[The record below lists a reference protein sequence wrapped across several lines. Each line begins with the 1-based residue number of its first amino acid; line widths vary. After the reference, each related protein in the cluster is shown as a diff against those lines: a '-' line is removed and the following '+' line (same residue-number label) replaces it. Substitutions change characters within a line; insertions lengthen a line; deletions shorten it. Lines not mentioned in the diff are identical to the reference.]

1 MTSSLGAEH
10 ANASYSCSHSPPTP
24 ETITIGSKFFDAVG
38 SSATTVLSVEVV
50 VVVLAAVVM
59 AAVALAAVLV
69 VIVVAMVAVMVVA
82 LPRIVDSDGAVGV
95 EIRVTLQSGVAI
107 CALQDA
113 KIVSAFRLW
122 KTGKLVVCE
131 CTLQL
136 I

>member
-1 MTSSLGAEH
+1 M
-10 ANASYSCSHSPPTP
+10 
-24 ETITIGSKFFDAVG
+24 AV
-38 SSATTVLSVEVV
+38 
-50 VVVLAAVVM
+50 
-59 AAVALAAVLV
+59 VALAAVLV

-95 EIRVTLQSGVAI
+95 EIPVTPQSGVVI

-113 KIVSAFRLW
+113 KIVSAFTSW

>member
-59 AAVALAAVLV
+59 AVVAVAAVVV
-69 VIVVAMVAVMVVA
+69 VIVVAMVLVMVVA
-82 LPRIVDSDGAVGV
+82 LPRIVGV
-95 EIRVTLQSGVAI
+95 EIPVTPQSGVAI

-113 KIVSAFRLW
+113 KIVSAFRSW